1 MKQAGHQV
9 IWVKYIY
16 NNIYNIYIAP
26 EVVNAKPHGFSADF
40 WAIGVIIYE
49 LMFGRRP
56 YSGIHRK
63 EYKEQIATI
72 NVQIK
77 PEDKPK
83 DWSNESVDICNQLLQ
98 RKEELR
104 LGSKGIEKIKNHPWF
119 NDINWNDLLIKK
131 LVPPFVP
138 VCTED
143 YFDES
148 YLQSFDISDK
158 LKEDIEYQSKNI
170 RNPNMQKLFKNFYF
184 DKDRLTKSNEKVSN
198 EKNKKNNNNSDK
210 KNENTNKTSPTSS
223 SSKN

>member
-1 MKQAGHQV
+1 
-9 IWVKYIY
+9 
-16 NNIYNIYIAP
+16 
-26 EVVNAKPHGFSADF
+26 
-40 WAIGVIIYE
+40 
-49 LMFGRRP
+49 MFGRRP

-63 EYKEQIATI
+63 EYKEQIATF

-77 PEDKPK
+77 PEEKPK
-83 DWSNESVDICNQLLQ
+83 DWSDEAVDICNQLLQ

-119 NDINWNDLLIKK
+119 KDLNWNDLLNKK
-131 LVPPFVP
+131 IIPPFIP

-184 DKDRLTKSNEKVSN
+184 DKDKLTKSNEKVSN
-198 EKNKKNNNNSDK
+198 EKNKKNNDK

>member
-1 MKQAGHQV
+1 MGK
-9 IWVKYIY
+9 IYII
-16 NNIYNIYIAP
+16 IYIIYIAP

-119 NDINWNDLLIKK
+119 NDINWNDLLNKK

>member
-1 MKQAGHQV
+1 
-9 IWVKYIY
+9 
-16 NNIYNIYIAP
+16 
-26 EVVNAKPHGFSADF
+26 
-40 WAIGVIIYE
+40 
-49 LMFGRRP
+49 MFGRRP

-63 EYKEQIATI
+63 EYKEQIATM

-77 PEDKPK
+77 PEEKPK
-83 DWSNESVDICNQLLQ
+83 EWSNESVDICNNLLQ

-119 NDINWNDLLIKK
+119 NDINWNDLLNKK
-131 LVPPFVP
+131 VNPPFVP

-184 DKDRLTKSNEKVSN
+184 DKDRLTKNNEISNEKS
-198 EKNKKNNNNSDK
+198 KKNNNNS

>member
-77 PEDKPK
+77 PEEKPK

-119 NDINWNDLLIKK
+119 NDINWNDLLNKK
-131 LVPPFVP
+131 IVPPFVP

-184 DKDRLTKSNEKVSN
+184 DKDRLTKNNEISNEKS
-198 EKNKKNNNNSDK
+198 KKNNNNS